1 MSEYTTCAGALKTDN
16 RRQRRGNRR
25 DKRCDELQGVAV
37 QRGRGNTHRHAT
49 ELPYSKLKKSL
60 RSLVNVRSPTRTLK
74 DVYNFV
80 TLEGSGNMESGT
92 SLSRTEKLHADACMH
107 TNTPTGRRS

>member
-49 ELPYSKLKKSL
+49 ELPYSKLNK
-60 RSLVNVRSPTRTLK
+60 SPTRTLK

-107 TNTPTGRRS
+107 TNIPTGRRS